1 MYRRAAA
8 EALAVKLLNRIL
20 ENIAGLRREEGL
32 QVWETVRITSL
43 TP

>member
-20 ENIAGLRREEGL
+20 ENIAVRREEGL
-32 QVWETVRITSL
+32 QVWETVRITSS